1 MITDVQKYLSQFYQG
16 TKNPNLETMKYFTKK
31 LNHPEN
37 EYKIIHIAGTNGK
50 GSVTEMVCRVLIEQG
65 YTVGKYMSPH
75 LIKFNERICVNN
87 VQISDEEKISYNKI
101 YVYNGDTLWSIAEE
115 QKESNSYYKSKDV
128 RYIIYDI
135 KNINHMEDSNVF
147 EGQELYIP
155 YISNIW

>member
-1 MITDVQKYLSQFYQG
+1 
-16 TKNPNLETMKYFTKK
+16 
-31 LNHPEN
+31 
-37 EYKIIHIAGTNGK
+37 
-50 GSVTEMVCRVLIEQG
+50 
-65 YTVGKYMSPH
+65 MSPH

-135 KNINHMEDSNVF
+135 KNINHMEDSIVF

-155 YISNIW
+155 YISNI